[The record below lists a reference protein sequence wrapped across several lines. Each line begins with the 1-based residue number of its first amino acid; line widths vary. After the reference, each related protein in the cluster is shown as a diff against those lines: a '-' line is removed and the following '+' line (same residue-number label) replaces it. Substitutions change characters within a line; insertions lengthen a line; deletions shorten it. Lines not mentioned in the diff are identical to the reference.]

1 MKWRYLLGLVWLTF
15 ILVTFLKA
23 APRWA
28 YSEAAFKAAVFGA
41 VFGGL
46 AIWCWRHERRRAAFL
61 LGAWAVCIL
70 ASFSVAQ
77 DDAQREERQ
86 FNSMSSTQHLNAAK
100 EAWNARGTY
109 YPEDIFKAYVKPH
122 LDAVHE
128 SAEKL
133 AFEESVTADI
143 GVHKIEQEEQAKKQA
158 EDRQTTTK
166 QKYYATIYSVRPSRV
181 SVFEEP
187 QDCEWGTAP
196 LGNKLCHYEK
206 SVTAVKDDA
215 GRNTDVVVFWRKQ
228 EGD

>member
-1 MKWRYLLGLVWLTF
+1 MQAVLG
-15 ILVTFLKA
+15 
-23 APRWA
+23 
-28 YSEAAFKAAVFGA
+28 
-41 VFGGL
+41 
-46 AIWCWRHERRRAAFL
+46 WCNEHRSASFL
-61 LGAWAVCIL
+61 LVAWAVL
-70 ASFSVAQ
+70 LTVSVSIAQ

-109 YPEDIFKAYVKPH
+109 YSEDTFKAYVKPH

-143 GVHKIEQEEQAKKQA
+143 VAHKIEQEEQAKKQA

-166 QKYYATIYSVRPSRV
+166 QKYYATIYNVCPSRV
-181 SVFEEP
+181 SVSEEP

-215 GRNTDVVVFWRKQ
+215 GRNTDVVVFWTKQ
-228 EGD
+228 EGN

>member
-1 MKWRYLLGLVWLTF
+1 MQAVLG
-15 ILVTFLKA
+15 
-23 APRWA
+23 
-28 YSEAAFKAAVFGA
+28 
-41 VFGGL
+41 
-46 AIWCWRHERRRAAFL
+46 WCNEHRSASFL
-61 LGAWAVCIL
+61 LVAWAVLLI
-70 ASFSVAQ
+70 ASFMMAQ

-100 EAWNARGTY
+100 EAWNAST
-109 YPEDIFKAYVKPH
+109 PEAYAYVKHH

-143 GVHKIEQEEQAKKQA
+143 VAHKIEQEEQAKKQA

-166 QKYYATIYSVRPSRV
+166 QKYYATIYNVRPSRV
-181 SVFEEP
+181 SVSEEP

-215 GRNTDVVVFWRKQ
+215 GRNTDVVVFWTKQ
-228 EGD
+228 EGN